1 MSVMFS
7 IQARRRLRGKPADR
21 GQVLV
26 IFALL
31 LIVLLGATALAFDY
45 GSWLKVRRDYQNAA
59 DAATLA
65 GAAHLSRPLSSTKH
79 VDARQAAWDSLNSQL
94 SLSVNS
100 ATLAASAGASTNGGV
115 GVSAAGYRIW
125 VASPASDAGTKY
137 PGIYGSTTGTVF
149 VWIEADNPSF
159 FAGIFGIGHKTI
171 PAWATAGT
179 FPNRFAVITLRKNG
193 QQPPPAPADINI
205 NGGTKLVVHNG
216 DVGGNWGMSINGTAT
231 DTHMKFVS
239 STSDTYG
246 PYLVENV
253 SGMTGGNGWTAS
265 QVINAAGNPV
275 PVQFI
280 QEVPD
285 PMYPAPCL
293 TYGVGGST
301 CLEDRTATFTS
312 DHKATTSRVGDT
324 CPISGD
330 VDRLPPGRYEDISIP
345 NGKCVLLDPT
355 FGGVAGKQN
364 GVYYVTGTLDM
375 NNSGLL
381 IGNGVTLVFDHGANL
396 SMNAGASIS
405 LNASTTACG
414 GLDCKFGAWTSG
426 GNYSWTPG
434 PSPTYAAP
442 ANPFERGM
450 AAYVCRSAASCGT
463 GGSAATTTNILVMN
477 SGSGIDYRGLIYAP
491 FDNVKLAGQPTHKD
505 IGQIVS
511 WTLFLTGS
519 SQIDQYYDGP
529 DSATATLIE
538 PRTNQTTYP

>member
-1 MSVMFS
+1 MTLPL
-7 IQARRRLRGKPADR
+7 QARRNRSGPGDQ

-26 IFALL
+26 IFALFL
-31 LIVLLGATALAFDY
+31 VVLLGATALAFDY

-59 DAATLA
+59 DAAALA
-65 GAAHLSRPLSSTKH
+65 GAAHLSRPLDSTKH
-79 VDARQAAWDSLNSQL
+79 TQARRAAWNSLNSQL
-94 SLSVNS
+94 SLGLDTTALST
-100 ATLAASAGASTNGGV
+100 AAAASTPSGG
-115 GVSAAGYRIW
+115 GVSAAGYRVW
-125 VASPASDAGTKY
+125 VASPASGAGSKY
-137 PGIYGSTTGTVF
+137 PGLYGSANGTVF
-149 VWIEADNPSF
+149 VWVEAENPSF
-159 FAGIFGIGHKTI
+159 FSGIFGIGQKTI

-205 NGGTKLVVHNG
+205 NGGTKLVVHDG

-231 DTHMKFVS
+231 DTYMRFET

-253 SGMTGGNGWTAS
+253 SGMTGGNGWTAN

-275 PVQFI
+275 PVQFV

-285 PMYPAPCL
+285 PAYVAPCL
-293 TYGVGGST
+293 TYGIGGST
-301 CLEDRTATFTS
+301 CLEDRGTPAN
-312 DHKATTSRVGDT
+312 ATTNRVGDT
-324 CPISGD
+324 CNPAAGST
-330 VDRLPPGRYEDISIP
+330 DRLPAGRYASIKIP
-345 NGKCVLLDPT
+345 NNKCVLLDPT
-355 FGGVAGKQN
+355 QGGVAGKKN
-364 GVYYVTGTLDM
+364 GIYYITGTLDM

-381 IGNGVTLVFDHGANL
+381 VGNGVTLVFDHGATLN
-396 SMNAGASIS
+396 MNAGASIS
-405 LNASTTACG
+405 LNASTNGCG
-414 GLDCKFGAWTSG
+414 GLDCKYGAWTSG
-426 GNYSWTPG
+426 GSYSWTAG
-434 PSPTYAAP
+434 PSPTYSIP
-442 ANPFERGM
+442 TNPFERGM

-463 GGSAATTTNILVMN
+463 GGSATTTTDILDMN

-538 PRTNQTTYP
+538 PRTSQATYP